1 MSPSVFQTNP
11 RQRSRIW
18 ILFVYVWFAVF
29 GFGAHHWAGSHQ
41 HSQSSISE
49 SSDSQ
54 ASDCQHHCCH
64 KAHSQENSKLDSD
77 DALPSIEAKTSP
89 CEGCQL
95 WWSIAQASQSFE
107 PIESIESLM
116 LCDSTIEQTSSLL
129 SALVVAWHSRGPPAL

>member
-11 RQRSRIW
+11 KQRSRFW
-18 ILFVYVWFAVF
+18 ILLAYVWFAVF

-41 HSQSSISE
+41 HTHGSMPESSESQS
-49 SSDSQ
+49 
-54 ASDCQHHCCH
+54 SDCQHHCCH
-64 KAHSQENSKLDSD
+64 ESHSNENSSLASD
-77 DALPSIEAKTSP
+77 DGRPSIDAKSSP

-116 LCDSTIEQTSSLL
+116 LCDSTIEQTSPLFG
-129 SALVVAWHSRGPPAL
+129 ALVVAWHSRGPPAL

>member
-1 MSPSVFQTNP
+1 MSPCIFQTNP
-11 RQRSRIW
+11 NQRSRFW
-18 ILFVYVWFAVF
+18 ILLVYVWFAVF

-41 HSQSSISE
+41 HSQGSISE

-64 KAHSQENSKLDSD
+64 NSYSNENSKLESYDGR
-77 DALPSIEAKTSP
+77 PSIEAETTS

-95 WWSIAQASQSFE
+95 WWSIAQASQGFE

-116 LCDSTIEQTSSLL
+116 LYDATVEQTSSFCG
-129 SALVVAWHSRGPPAL
+129 AIVVAWHSRGPPAL